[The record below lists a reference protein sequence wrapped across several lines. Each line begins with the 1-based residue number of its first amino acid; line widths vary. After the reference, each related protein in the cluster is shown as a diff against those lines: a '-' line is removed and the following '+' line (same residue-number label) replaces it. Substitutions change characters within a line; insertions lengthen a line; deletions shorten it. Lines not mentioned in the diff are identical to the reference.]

1 MNSSLHSYIR
11 LCWSD
16 SDSTSQLNTD
26 QTSKVFKKIS
36 NILLTENIQNPVIFF
51 DVVDSMKFV
60 VDSSTSDHL
69 HVVAWIGGEP
79 GNKIWSDM
87 NRKTCRTYFI
97 QLSVTLE
104 SLECEPA
111 PVSCLTIGII
121 PDYKGGRGYGE
132 YSKISQRKCCKNFLH
147 IGFILHIASLTWELS
162 ILLYQEISAG
172 GNDPQDTHLIMYSLK
187 LSWRKIMKRK
197 KLCIPSGH
205 QRLIFGDYLGSKR
218 RN

>member
-1 MNSSLHSYIR
+1 M
-11 LCWSD
+11 
-16 SDSTSQLNTD
+16 
-26 QTSKVFKKIS
+26 
-36 NILLTENIQNPVIFF
+36 IFF

-79 GNKIWSDM
+79 GNKTWSDM
-87 NRKTCRTYFI
+87 NRNNSITYFI

-132 YSKISQRKCCKNFLH
+132 YSKISQRKCFKN
-147 IGFILHIASLTWELS
+147 ILHLFLVAYCMINLRVVHPPVP
-162 ILLYQEISAG
+162 
-172 GNDPQDTHLIMYSLK
+172 GN
-187 LSWRKIMKRK
+187 
-197 KLCIPSGH
+197 LC
-205 QRLIFGDYLGSKR
+205 R
-218 RN
+218 R